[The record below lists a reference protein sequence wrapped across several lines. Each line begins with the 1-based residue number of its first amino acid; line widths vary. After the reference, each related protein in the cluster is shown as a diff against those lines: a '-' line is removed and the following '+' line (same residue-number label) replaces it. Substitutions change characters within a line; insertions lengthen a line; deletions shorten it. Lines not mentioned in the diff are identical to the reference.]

1 MRSLTSLSARTFKN
15 LRKAD
20 DIADVKTKHEMMV
33 SIKVHMNKIESIC
46 KHKKGGWEE
55 GDGEEDGGKKGGA
68 AAMESLTALDGVV
81 EGILRGFEHDIKLN
95 DMFCDALSQ
104 VAELKAELEAA
115 AAAKKELTAASDG
128 MSLELAKL
136 KGEAANAQELRGE
149 AEADVGD
156 AVTFIAEIVESV
168 KETVEYE
175 MASTGLGGGGMMG
188 AGGVRGRGRTASS
201 FSSSPKLRPQASSKP
216 LSMRAAVQQ
225 LESVIDDALGNFR
238 R

>member
-95 DMFCDALSQ
+95 DMFCDALSHCC
-104 VAELKAELEAA
+104 KP
-115 AAAKKELTAASDG
+115 
-128 MSLELAKL
+128 
-136 KGEAANAQELRGE
+136 
-149 AEADVGD
+149 
-156 AVTFIAEIVESV
+156 AVPHGPFKSII
-168 KETVEYE
+168 Y
-175 MASTGLGGGGMMG
+175 
-188 AGGVRGRGRTASS
+188 
-201 FSSSPKLRPQASSKP
+201 
-216 LSMRAAVQQ
+216 
-225 LESVIDDALGNFR
+225 R
-238 R
+238 RFLLITIS